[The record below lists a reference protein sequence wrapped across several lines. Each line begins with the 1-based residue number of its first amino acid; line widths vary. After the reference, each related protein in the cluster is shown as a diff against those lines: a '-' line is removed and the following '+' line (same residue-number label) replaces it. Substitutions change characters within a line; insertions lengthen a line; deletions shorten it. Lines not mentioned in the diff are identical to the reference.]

1 MPIFFPCL
9 LYKLRTTSV
18 IPWLT
23 WQYGTKPHQ
32 DEPWKNVT
40 VPNISTWGKTNKQTN
55 LSCYLPPCLCILSLH
70 TKQIRSFLW
79 GLTVS

>member
-40 VPNISTWGKTNKQTN
+40 VPNISMWGKTNK
-55 LSCYLPPCLCILSLH
+55 P
-70 TKQIRSFLW
+70 FL
-79 GLTVS
+79 LFASVFVHIVFTH